1 MMPQAS
7 VALRRIG
14 SFTCF
19 TEEIIIGVGL
29 VMIVLIMALIMNPPE
44 ALIKRVYHRN
54 SNEGRAT
61 RQTRSDNSP

>member
-1 MMPQAS
+1 M
-7 VALRRIG
+7 L
-14 SFTCF
+14 

-54 SNEGRAT
+54 SKRTGKNEN
-61 RQTRSDNSP
+61 DKK